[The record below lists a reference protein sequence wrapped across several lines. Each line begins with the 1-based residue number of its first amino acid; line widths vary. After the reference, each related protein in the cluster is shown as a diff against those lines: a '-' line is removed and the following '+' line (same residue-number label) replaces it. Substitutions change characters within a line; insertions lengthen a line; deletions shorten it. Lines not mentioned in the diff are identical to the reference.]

1 MTDISYTHPYTHHA
15 RKRMTARRISETAL
29 SAVLEY
35 GRIVYV
41 RGAKIYV
48 IGRKEVRAFLRKGIE
63 LADFEGI
70 HVVCSPEG
78 PIMTTYRNRDFRGL
92 RPRVRGRRYRW
103 LQVEGRSEH
112 ENGEAS
118 PTR

>member
-1 MTDISYTHPYTHHA
+1 MSHDSAGQVITRHA
-15 RKRMTARRISETAL
+15 HERMKARRISETAL

-35 GRIVYV
+35 GRVVYV

-48 IGRKEVRAFLRKGIE
+48 IGRKEVATFLRKGIE

-78 PIMTTYRNRDFRGL
+78 SIMTTYRNRDFRGL
-92 RPRVRGRRYRW
+92 RPRGRRYHRR
-103 LQVEGRSEH
+103 Q
-112 ENGEAS
+112 AA
-118 PTR
+118 